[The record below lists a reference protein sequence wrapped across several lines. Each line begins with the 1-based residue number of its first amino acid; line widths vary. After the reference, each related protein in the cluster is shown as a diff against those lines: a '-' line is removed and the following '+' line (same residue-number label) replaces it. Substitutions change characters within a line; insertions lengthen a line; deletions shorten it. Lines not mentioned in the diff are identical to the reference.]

1 MDPIELEKLLKSC
14 YADFNDRKAN
24 KQLMYDYYKGET
36 NALKDYKEVTSR
48 SNLKTRVNFV
58 KKFIKEEVSYTL
70 GNKISY
76 LSKTSNNKIT
86 DAIEYN
92 LAHWSEKHDQN
103 LLKNGLIYGECYEL
117 YYTNK
122 LGEFCSRILTPL
134 NGYVLENSDGDIDLA
149 LRVFKKKFSTD
160 EYIDVYFEDVIV
172 HYKGGISESCLIGK
186 DTDYFGEVPVSV
198 CSISEELEKDTI
210 FQDIQGLQDAYETNL
225 SDITN
230 EISDFR
236 NAYLVVAGL
245 KIEDDDLPKMKEL
258 GAIQI
263 PSKNGS
269 VNWLIK
275 NINDSFIQ
283 NTLNTLE
290 DKMYQI
296 SGHINANE
304 KLSSNTSS
312 LALRTRLISLENVCS
327 LDAKA
332 ITDCNKNRLRILFK
346 YLDIKESIIYDYK
359 DIKQVFTYNIPSDD
373 LVTAQIITQMGDKL
387 STETGLSQLSFV
399 DNVADEMA
407 KIAKQQKAN
416 SIGQSLL
423 DPQLVVPKMASTPP
437 VVIK

>member
-1 MDPIELEKLLKSC
+1 MMMETILLNVLKSC
-14 YADFNDRKAN
+14 YADFNNKKAKN
-24 KQLMYDYYKGET
+24 KLMYDYYKGDT
-36 NALKDYKEVTSR
+36 DALKDYKMVTDR
-48 SNLKTRVNFV
+48 SNLKTRVNFI

-76 LSKTSNNKIT
+76 LSKTSNAKIT

-92 LAHWSEKHDQN
+92 LSHWSEKHDQN
-103 LLKNGLIYGECYEL
+103 LLKNSLIYGEAYEL
-117 YYTNK
+117 YYINK

-134 NGYVLENSDGDIDLA
+134 NCYVLEDVDGNIDLV
-149 LRVFKKKFSTD
+149 LHVFKKKFDTN
-160 EYIDVYFEDVIV
+160 EYIDVYLEDVIL
-172 HYKGGISESCLIGK
+172 HYKGGIDDTCLLGH
-186 DTDYFGEVPVSV
+186 DAHYFGEVPISI
-198 CSISEELEKDTI
+198 CSISEELEEDTLFKDI
-210 FQDIQGLQDAYETNL
+210 KGLQDAYETNL

-236 NAYLVVAGL
+236 SAYLVVTGV
-245 KIEDDDLPKMKEL
+245 KIEETDLPKMKEL

-263 PSKNGS
+263 PNKDGS
-269 VNWLIK
+269 VTWLIK

-332 ITDCNKNRLRILFK
+332 IYNCTKNRLRLLFS
-346 YLDIKESIIYDYK
+346 YLKLISVGNYDYR
-359 DIKQVFTYNIPSDD
+359 DIKQVFTPNIPSDD
-373 LVTAQIITQMGDKL
+373 LVTAQIIAQLGDKL
-387 STETGLSQLSFV
+387 STETGIAQLSFV
-399 DNVADEMA
+399 DNVADEMK
-407 KIAKQQKAN
+407 KIEKQNKAN
-416 SIGQSLL
+416 SVGDELL
-423 DPQLVVPKMASTPP
+423 NPPIQVVTK
-437 VVIK
+437 

>member
-1 MDPIELEKLLKSC
+1 VEITEELFKSC
-14 YADFNDRKAN
+14 FKDFTDKTAN
-24 KQLMYDYYKGET
+24 NQLMFDYYKGDTE
-36 NALKDYKEVTSR
+36 ALKDYKMVTAR
-48 SNLKTRVNFV
+48 SNLKTRTNFI

-76 LSKTSNNKIT
+76 LSKASDAKIIE
-86 DAIEYN
+86 AIEYN
-92 LAHWSEKHDQN
+92 LSHWSEKHDSN
-103 LLKNGLIYGECYEL
+103 LLKKSLMFGEAYEL
-117 YYTNK
+117 YYINK
-122 LGEFCSRILTPL
+122 IGEFCSRILTPL
-134 NGYVLENSDGDIDLA
+134 TGYVLEDSNGDIMLA
-149 LRVFKKKFSTD
+149 LHVFKKKFEDVT
-160 EYIDVYFEDVIV
+160 YIDVYLADKIMHYSGEISAKGLLGEDP
-172 HYKGGISESCLIGK
+172 H
-186 DTDYFGEVPVSV
+186 YFGEVPISI
-198 CSISEELEKDTI
+198 CSISEELEEDTLFKDI
-210 FQDIQGLQDAYETNL
+210 KGLQDAFETNL

-236 NAYLVVAGL
+236 SAYLVLTGVVV
-245 KIEDDDLPKMKEL
+245 DDTDLPKMKEL

-263 PSKNGS
+263 PNKDGTVS
-269 VNWLIK
+269 WLIK

-332 ITDCNKNRLRILFK
+332 ITNSNKNRLRMLFK
-346 YLDIKESIIYDYK
+346 YLDTISAGTYDYK

-373 LVTAQIITQMGDKL
+373 LVMAQIIAQLGDKL
-387 STETGLSQLSFV
+387 STETGIAQLSFV
-399 DNVADEMA
+399 DNVADEMK
-407 KIAKQQKAN
+407 KIEKQNKAN
-416 SIGQSLL
+416 SIGSTLL
-423 DPQLVVPKMASTPP
+423 DTPEETDP